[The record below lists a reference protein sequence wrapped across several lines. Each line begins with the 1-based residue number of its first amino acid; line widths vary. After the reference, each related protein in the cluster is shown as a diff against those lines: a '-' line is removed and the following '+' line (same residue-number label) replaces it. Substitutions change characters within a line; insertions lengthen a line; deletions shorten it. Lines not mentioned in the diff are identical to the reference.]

1 MEKDYKD
8 KEIEE
13 LRRDLRLMKLRRQVT
28 PHFLFNSLSVAVSLV
43 ITSPKEAVAF
53 LRRIAE
59 MYRYLLNYGDEYA
72 VPIEKELVMMRQ
84 YFDLM
89 STRHVDCLELHVSR
103 AVRQLRGYPL
113 PPLSLQGLVEN
124 AIRHNAHTPEKKLKI
139 NLLTDGDWL
148 IVSNNRLPLLS
159 DGGST
164 RMGLTYMDETMLL
177 LFTSRWRATTGISPS
192 ACRSS
197 RPARPHSPIRS
208 AHEHPDF

>member
-1 MEKDYKD
+1 MKEKDDKD
-8 KEIEE
+8 REIEE

-43 ITSPKEAVAF
+43 ITSPNEAVAF

-59 MYRYLLNYGDEYA
+59 MYRYLLNYGDEYT

-103 AVRQLRGYPL
+103 EVRRLKGYPL
-113 PPLSLQGLVEN
+113 PPLALQGLVEN
-124 AIRHNAHTPEKKLKI
+124 AIKHNVHTPEKRLKI
-139 NLLTDGDWL
+139 NLSTDGDWL
-148 IVSNNRLPLLS
+148 IVSNNRLPLVS

-164 RMGLTYMDETMLL
+164 HMGLAYMDETMLL
-177 LFTSRWRATTGISPS
+177 LFHRNIRVESDDKHFTVRLPLIPPNEVPTTQSL
-192 ACRSS
+192 
-197 RPARPHSPIRS
+197 RP
-208 AHEHPDF
+208 

>member
-1 MEKDYKD
+1 MKEKDDKD
-8 KEIEE
+8 REIEE

-59 MYRYLLNYGDEYA
+59 MYRYLLNYGDEYT

-103 AVRQLRGYPL
+103 EVRRLKGYPL
-113 PPLSLQGLVEN
+113 PPLALQGLVEN
-124 AIRHNAHTPEKKLKI
+124 AIKHNVHTPEKRLKI
-139 NLLTDGDWL
+139 NLSTDGDWL
-148 IVSNNRLPLLS
+148 IVSNNRLPLVS

-164 RMGLTYMDETMLL
+164 HMGLAYMDETMLL
-177 LFTSRWRATTGISPS
+177 LFHRNIRVVSDDKHFTVRLPLIPPNEVPTTQSL
-192 ACRSS
+192 
-197 RPARPHSPIRS
+197 RP
-208 AHEHPDF
+208 

>member
-1 MEKDYKD
+1 MKEKDDKD
-8 KEIEE
+8 REIEE

-59 MYRYLLNYGDEYA
+59 MYRYLLNYGDDYT

-103 AVRQLRGYPL
+103 EVRRLKGYPL
-113 PPLSLQGLVEN
+113 PPLALQGLVEN
-124 AIRHNAHTPEKKLKI
+124 AIKHNVHTPEKRLKI
-139 NLLTDGDWL
+139 NLSTDGDWL
-148 IVSNNRLPLLS
+148 IVSNNRLPLVS

-164 RMGLTYMDETMLL
+164 HMGLAYMDETMLL
-177 LFTSRWRATTGISPS
+177 LFHRNIRVESDDKHFTVRLPLIPPNEVPTTQSL
-192 ACRSS
+192 
-197 RPARPHSPIRS
+197 RP
-208 AHEHPDF
+208 

>member
-1 MEKDYKD
+1 MKEKDDKD
-8 KEIEE
+8 REIEE

-59 MYRYLLNYGDEYA
+59 MYRYLLNYGDEYT

-103 AVRQLRGYPL
+103 EVRRLKGYPL
-113 PPLSLQGLVEN
+113 PPLALQGLVEN
-124 AIRHNAHTPEKKLKI
+124 AIKHNVHTPEKRLKI
-139 NLLTDGDWL
+139 NVSTDGDWL
-148 IVSNNRLPLLS
+148 IVSNNRLPLVS

-164 RMGLTYMDETMLL
+164 HMGLAYMDETMLL
-177 LFTSRWRATTGISPS
+177 LFHRNIRVESDDKHFTVRLPLIPPNEVPTTQSL
-192 ACRSS
+192 
-197 RPARPHSPIRS
+197 RP
-208 AHEHPDF
+208 

>member
-1 MEKDYKD
+1 MKEKDDKD
-8 KEIEE
+8 REIEE

-59 MYRYLLNYGDEYA
+59 MYRYLLNYGDEYT

-103 AVRQLRGYPL
+103 EVRRLKGYPL
-113 PPLSLQGLVEN
+113 PPLALQGLVEN
-124 AIRHNAHTPEKKLKI
+124 AIKHNVHTPEKRLKI
-139 NLLTDGDWL
+139 NLSTDSDWL
-148 IVSNNRLPLLS
+148 IVSNNRLPLVS

-164 RMGLTYMDETMLL
+164 HMGLAYMDETMLL
-177 LFTSRWRATTGISPS
+177 LFHRNIRVESDDKHFTVRLPLIPPNEVPTTQSL
-192 ACRSS
+192 
-197 RPARPHSPIRS
+197 RP
-208 AHEHPDF
+208 

>member
-1 MEKDYKD
+1 MKEKDDKD
-8 KEIEE
+8 REIEE

-59 MYRYLLNYGDEYA
+59 LYRYLLNYGDEYT

-103 AVRQLRGYPL
+103 EVRRLKGYPL
-113 PPLSLQGLVEN
+113 PPLALQGLVEN
-124 AIRHNAHTPEKKLKI
+124 AIKHNVHTPEKRLKI
-139 NLLTDGDWL
+139 NLSTDGDWL
-148 IVSNNRLPLLS
+148 IVSNNRLPLVS

-164 RMGLTYMDETMLL
+164 HMGLAYMDETMLL
-177 LFTSRWRATTGISPS
+177 LFHRNIRVESDDKHFTVRLPLIPPNEVPTTQSL
-192 ACRSS
+192 
-197 RPARPHSPIRS
+197 RP
-208 AHEHPDF
+208 

>member
-1 MEKDYKD
+1 MKEKDDKD
-8 KEIEE
+8 REIEE

-59 MYRYLLNYGDEYA
+59 MYRYLLNYGDEYT
-72 VPIEKELVMMRQ
+72 VPIEKEFVMMRQ

-103 AVRQLRGYPL
+103 EVRRLKGYPL
-113 PPLSLQGLVEN
+113 PPLALQGLVEN
-124 AIRHNAHTPEKKLKI
+124 AIKHNVHTPEKRLKI
-139 NLLTDGDWL
+139 NLSTDGDWL
-148 IVSNNRLPLLS
+148 IVSNNRLPLVS

-164 RMGLTYMDETMLL
+164 HMGLAYMDETMLL
-177 LFTSRWRATTGISPS
+177 LFHRNIRVESDDKHFTVRLPLIPPNEVPTTQSL
-192 ACRSS
+192 
-197 RPARPHSPIRS
+197 RP
-208 AHEHPDF
+208 

>member
-1 MEKDYKD
+1 MKEKDDKD
-8 KEIEE
+8 REIEE

-59 MYRYLLNYGDEYA
+59 MYRYLLNYGDEYT

-103 AVRQLRGYPL
+103 EVRRLKGYPL
-113 PPLSLQGLVEN
+113 PPLALQGLVEN
-124 AIRHNAHTPEKKLKI
+124 AIKHNVHTPEKRLKI
-139 NLLTDGDWL
+139 NLSTDGDWL
-148 IVSNNRLPLLS
+148 IVSNNRLPLVS

-164 RMGLTYMDETMLL
+164 HMGLAYMDETMLL
-177 LFTSRWRATTGISPS
+177 LFHRNIRVESDDKHFTVRVPLIPPNEVPTTQSL
-192 ACRSS
+192 
-197 RPARPHSPIRS
+197 RP
-208 AHEHPDF
+208 

>member
-1 MEKDYKD
+1 MKEKDDKD
-8 KEIEE
+8 REIEE

-59 MYRYLLNYGDEYA
+59 MYRYLLNYGDEYT

-103 AVRQLRGYPL
+103 EVRRLKGRCRRSPC
-113 PPLSLQGLVEN
+113 
-124 AIRHNAHTPEKKLKI
+124 RDWWRTPSS
-139 NLLTDGDWL
+139 TT
-148 IVSNNRLPLLS
+148 
-159 DGGST
+159 ST
-164 RMGLTYMDETMLL
+164 R
-177 LFTSRWRATTGISPS
+177 P
-192 ACRSS
+192 RSG
-197 RPARPHSPIRS
+197 
-208 AHEHPDF
+208 

>member
-1 MEKDYKD
+1 MKEKDDKD
-8 KEIEE
+8 REIEE

-59 MYRYLLNYGDEYA
+59 MYRYLLNYGDEYT

-103 AVRQLRGYPL
+103 EVRRLKGYPL
-113 PPLSLQGLVEN
+113 PPLALQGLVEN
-124 AIRHNAHTPEKKLKI
+124 AIKHNVHTPEKRLKI
-139 NLLTDGDWL
+139 NLSTDGDWL
-148 IVSNNRLPLLS
+148 IVSNNRLPLVS

-164 RMGLTYMDETMLL
+164 HKGLAYMDETMLL
-177 LFTSRWRATTGISPS
+177 LFHRNIRVESDDKHFTVRLPLIPPNEVPTTQSL
-192 ACRSS
+192 
-197 RPARPHSPIRS
+197 RP
-208 AHEHPDF
+208 

>member
-139 NLLTDGDWL
+139 NLLADGDWL

-177 LFTSRWRATTGISPS
+177 LFNRNIQVESDDRHFTVRL
-192 ACRSS
+192 
-197 RPARPHSPIRS
+197 PARPHSPIRS

>member
-1 MEKDYKD
+1 MKEKDDKD
-8 KEIEE
+8 REIEE

-59 MYRYLLNYGDEYA
+59 MYRYLLNYGDEYT

-103 AVRQLRGYPL
+103 EVRRLKGYPL
-113 PPLSLQGLVEN
+113 PPRALQGLVEN
-124 AIRHNAHTPEKKLKI
+124 AIKHNVHTPEKRLKI
-139 NLLTDGDWL
+139 NLSTDGDWL
-148 IVSNNRLPLLS
+148 IVSNNRLPLVS

-164 RMGLTYMDETMLL
+164 HMGLAYMDETMLL
-177 LFTSRWRATTGISPS
+177 LFHRNIRVESDDKHFTVRLPLIPPNEVPTTQSL
-192 ACRSS
+192 
-197 RPARPHSPIRS
+197 RP
-208 AHEHPDF
+208 

>member
-1 MEKDYKD
+1 MKEKDDKD
-8 KEIEE
+8 REIEE

-59 MYRYLLNYGDEYA
+59 MYRYLLNYGDEYTA
-72 VPIEKELVMMRQ
+72 PIEKELVMMRQ

-103 AVRQLRGYPL
+103 EVRRLKGYPL
-113 PPLSLQGLVEN
+113 PPLALQGLVEN
-124 AIRHNAHTPEKKLKI
+124 AIKHNVHTPEKRLKI
-139 NLLTDGDWL
+139 NLSTDGDWL
-148 IVSNNRLPLLS
+148 IVSNNRLPLVS

-164 RMGLTYMDETMLL
+164 HMGLAYMDETMLL
-177 LFTSRWRATTGISPS
+177 LFHRNIRVESDDKHFTVRLPLIPPNEVPTTQSL
-192 ACRSS
+192 
-197 RPARPHSPIRS
+197 RP
-208 AHEHPDF
+208 

>member
-1 MEKDYKD
+1 MKEKDDKD
-8 KEIEE
+8 REIEE

-59 MYRYLLNYGDEYA
+59 MYRYLLNYGDEYT

-103 AVRQLRGYPL
+103 EVRRLKGYPL
-113 PPLSLQGLVEN
+113 PPLALQGLVEN
-124 AIRHNAHTPEKKLKI
+124 AIKHNVHTPEKRLKI
-139 NLLTDGDWL
+139 NLSTDGDWL
-148 IVSNNRLPLLS
+148 IVSNNRLPLVS

-164 RMGLTYMDETMLL
+164 HMGLAYMDETMLL
-177 LFTSRWRATTGISPS
+177 LFHRNIRVESDDKHFTVRLPLIPPNEVPTTQSL
-192 ACRSS
+192 
-197 RPARPHSPIRS
+197 RP
-208 AHEHPDF
+208 

>member
-1 MEKDYKD
+1 MKEKDDKD
-8 KEIEE
+8 REIEE

-59 MYRYLLNYGDEYA
+59 MYRYLLNYGDEYT

-103 AVRQLRGYPL
+103 EVRRLKGYPL
-113 PPLSLQGLVEN
+113 PPLALQGLVEN
-124 AIRHNAHTPEKKLKI
+124 AIKHNVHTPEKRLKI
-139 NLLTDGDWL
+139 NLSTDGDWL

-164 RMGLTYMDETMLL
+164 HMGLAYMDETMLL
-177 LFTSRWRATTGISPS
+177 LFHRNIRVESDDKHFTVRLPLIPPNEVPTTQSL
-192 ACRSS
+192 
-197 RPARPHSPIRS
+197 RP
-208 AHEHPDF
+208 

>member
-1 MEKDYKD
+1 MKEKDDKD
-8 KEIEE
+8 REIEE

-59 MYRYLLNYGDEYA
+59 MYRYLLNYGDEYT

-103 AVRQLRGYPL
+103 EVRRLKGYPL
-113 PPLSLQGLVEN
+113 PPLALQGLVEN
-124 AIRHNAHTPEKKLKI
+124 AIKHNVHTPEKRLKI
-139 NLLTDGDWL
+139 NLSTDGDWL
-148 IVSNNRLPLLS
+148 IVSNNRLPLVS

-164 RMGLTYMDETMLL
+164 HMGLAYMDETMLL
-177 LFTSRWRATTGISPS
+177 LFHRNIRVESDDKHFTVRLTLIPPNEVPTTQSL
-192 ACRSS
+192 
-197 RPARPHSPIRS
+197 RP
-208 AHEHPDF
+208 

>member
-1 MEKDYKD
+1 MKEKDDKD
-8 KEIEE
+8 REIEE

-43 ITSPKEAVAF
+43 ITSPKEVVAF

-59 MYRYLLNYGDEYA
+59 MYRYLLNYGDEYT

-103 AVRQLRGYPL
+103 EVRRLKGYPL
-113 PPLSLQGLVEN
+113 PPLALQGLVEN
-124 AIRHNAHTPEKKLKI
+124 AIKHNVHTPEKRLKI
-139 NLLTDGDWL
+139 NLSTDGDWL
-148 IVSNNRLPLLS
+148 IVSNNRLPLVS

-164 RMGLTYMDETMLL
+164 HMGLAYMDETMLL
-177 LFTSRWRATTGISPS
+177 LFHRNIRVESDDKHFTVRLPLIPPNEVPTTQSL
-192 ACRSS
+192 
-197 RPARPHSPIRS
+197 RP
-208 AHEHPDF
+208 

>member
-177 LFTSRWRATTGISPS
+177 LFNRNIQVESDDRHFTVRLPLVPPGEAALTHSL
-192 ACRSS
+192 
-197 RPARPHSPIRS
+197 RP
-208 AHEHPDF
+208 

>member
-1 MEKDYKD
+1 MKEKDDKD
-8 KEIEE
+8 REIEE

-59 MYRYLLNYGDEYA
+59 MYRYLLNSGDEYT

-103 AVRQLRGYPL
+103 EVRRLKGYPL
-113 PPLSLQGLVEN
+113 PPLALQGLVEN
-124 AIRHNAHTPEKKLKI
+124 AIKHNVHTPEKRLKI
-139 NLLTDGDWL
+139 NLSTDGDWL
-148 IVSNNRLPLLS
+148 IVSNNRLPLVS

-164 RMGLTYMDETMLL
+164 HMGLAYMDETMLL
-177 LFTSRWRATTGISPS
+177 LFHRNIRVVSDDKHFTVRLPLIPPNEVPTTQSL
-192 ACRSS
+192 
-197 RPARPHSPIRS
+197 RP
-208 AHEHPDF
+208 